1 MYLSPELHFLCHL
14 TSIHSFTISFLLKL
28 KYEID
33 EKGMLNTLILVMLI
47 IMTKQ
52 WPALQLA

>member
-47 IMTKQ
+47 
-52 WPALQLA
+52 

>member
-1 MYLSPELHFLCHL
+1 MYLSAELHFLCQI

-47 IMTKQ
+47 
-52 WPALQLA
+52 